1 MFVDIVQRMQH
12 ELGQRPS
19 DDEDGQQLKKYI
31 ISPIEDLQQHVRLQ
45 DIKWNQTRCTHHKET
60 NTIALD
66 IQVLK
71 ESLGHLR
78 SVGAK
83 EDNHLVETQIL

>member
-1 MFVDIVQRMQH
+1 VFVDIVQRMQH

-19 DDEDGQQLKKYI
+19 DDDDGHQLKKDI
-31 ISPIEDLQQHVRLQ
+31 INLIEHLQQHVRLQ
-45 DIKWNQTRCTHHKET
+45 DIKWNQARCTHHKET
-60 NTIALD
+60 STIALD
-66 IQVLK
+66 IQMLK

>member
-1 MFVDIVQRMQH
+1 MDIIQRMQH
-12 ELGQRPS
+12 ELWQRPS
-19 DDEDGQQLKKYI
+19 DDEDGHQLKKDI
-31 ISPIEDLQQHVRLQ
+31 ISLIEDLQQHVRLQ
-45 DIKWNQTRCTHHKET
+45 VIKWNQARCTHHKEI

-71 ESLGHLR
+71 ESLDHLR
-78 SVGAK
+78 SVRAK